1 VDNRYFVQWRR
12 WRWRSMT
19 AAAFEGV

>member
-12 WRWRSMT
+12 WRWLSMT